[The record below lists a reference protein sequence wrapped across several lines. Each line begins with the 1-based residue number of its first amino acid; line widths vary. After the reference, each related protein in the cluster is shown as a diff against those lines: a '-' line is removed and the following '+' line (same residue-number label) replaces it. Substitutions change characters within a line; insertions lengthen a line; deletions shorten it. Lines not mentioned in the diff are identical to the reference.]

1 MFYDIINLYGLLLY
15 HRLIMIRIMH
25 TIITITIT
33 RTSHLS
39 GNVQCGI
46 EIFAGYLA
54 IGLRHFTEVPVSNHI
69 NLIKCVLLLL
79 SSARM
84 SRPLLIILI
93 VHYEWCMT
101 VIVTDNDETKF
112 KNIFMVRAQPW
123 FARQ

>member
-1 MFYDIINLYGLLLY
+1 
-15 HRLIMIRIMH
+15 MH

-84 SRPLLIILI
+84 PRPFYYYINSTLRM
-93 VHYEWCMT
+93 VHDYYR
-101 VIVTDNDETKF
+101 N
-112 KNIFMVRAQPW
+112 
-123 FARQ
+123 RQR